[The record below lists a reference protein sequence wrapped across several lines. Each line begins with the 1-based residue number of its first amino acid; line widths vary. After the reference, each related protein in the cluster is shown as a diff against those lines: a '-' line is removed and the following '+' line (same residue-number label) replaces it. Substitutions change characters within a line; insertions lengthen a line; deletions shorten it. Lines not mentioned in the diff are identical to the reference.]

1 MKHKTVL
8 FSVIPFDR
16 GGAGAHLSYLKK
28 EKQFDVILVPKSI
41 FKNKIINKIS
51 IILQIIFLVLYGTYI
66 LVSNNVTS
74 TITHPQTL
82 RYNLAALIIRYS
94 KKVNY
99 YVLDCHF
106 FCIKSY
112 NYKFG
117 QNCTSCLS
125 DKRHSQDCNPYP
137 VKHSR
142 HSHYHFIKTVK
153 ANISK
158 VKFFCQTNG
167 YVTLLRAVF

>member
-16 GGAGAHLSYLKK
+16 EFGAHLSYLKK

-94 KKVNY
+94 KK
-99 YVLDCHF
+99 
-106 FCIKSY
+106 
-112 NYKFG
+112 
-117 QNCTSCLS
+117 
-125 DKRHSQDCNPYP
+125 
-137 VKHSR
+137 
-142 HSHYHFIKTVK
+142 
-153 ANISK
+153 
-158 VKFFCQTNG
+158 
-167 YVTLLRAVF
+167 